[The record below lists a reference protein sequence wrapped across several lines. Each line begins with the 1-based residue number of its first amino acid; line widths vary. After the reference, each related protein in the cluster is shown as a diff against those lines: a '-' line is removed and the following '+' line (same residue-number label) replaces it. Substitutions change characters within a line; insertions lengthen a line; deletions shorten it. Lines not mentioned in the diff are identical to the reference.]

1 MPRPR
6 VHEIDNELIQLLAAH
21 PGGLDA
27 TSLRESLT
35 SHPSQPTL
43 ARRLIDLRARGI
55 VVAQGRG
62 RATRYA
68 LATGNELPKLRS
80 RLLHQAV
87 AHKLIR
93 DPGLLRLARARL
105 DKLRAANPSAR
116 RYHSRW
122 NDLIAGPRV
131 ELLRALTEDSDSA
144 ADLRKESPF
153 TTLLAPDERRR
164 VLQRQSA

>member
-6 VHEIDNELIQLLAAH
+6 IHDIDDELIQLLAAH

-27 TSLRESLT
+27 TALRDSLA

-55 VVAQGRG
+55 VVALGRG
-62 RATRYA
+62 RATRYG

-93 DPGLLRLARARL
+93 DPRLLELASARL

-116 RYHSRW
+116 RYHARW
-122 NDLIAGPRV
+122 DDLIAGPRTT
-131 ELLRALTEDSDSA
+131 LLRALTEDSEA
-144 ADLRKESPF
+144 AAELRKESPF
-153 TTLLAPDERRR
+153 ATLLAPDERKQLLRR
-164 VLQRQSA
+164 LGT

>member
-6 VHEIDNELIQLLAAH
+6 IHDIDDELIQLLAAH

-27 TSLRESLT
+27 STLRDSLASR
-35 SHPSQPTL
+35 PSQPTL

-55 VVAQGRG
+55 IVAQGRG

-87 AHKLIR
+87 ALKLIR
-93 DPGLLRLARARL
+93 NPGLLQLASGRL

-116 RYHSRW
+116 RYHARW
-122 NDLIAGPRV
+122 NDLIAGPRAT
-131 ELLRALTEDSDSA
+131 LLRALTEDSEAA

-153 TTLLAPDERRR
+153 TSLLAPDERKR
-164 VLQRQSA
+164 VLQRLAP